1 MKIRILDQNINR
13 LTPYNVPTIDFG
25 LKIDILESLTFSI
38 IDIWIWKYTF
48 LAQNYVFKLNMDKIY
63 SRWLKNDIEW

>member
-13 LTPYNVPTIDFG
+13 LTPYNVPAIDFG